1 MAKIHRFIG
10 DFKLNQGQII
20 VSDKETINQIRR
32 VLRLKIGDLVEL
44 IPEKDQVEWL
54 GRIESISN
62 QSVEISLIETKISGP
77 SNQNKVTLYCA
88 ILKKDNFELVVQ
100 KATELGVTKIVPLIT
115 ARTVKINLKFD
126 RLNKIAKEAAEQSG
140 RVDIPELTAV
150 KNLEKV
156 LDNFAYENY
165 DQVFWLDFDGEKNKN
180 ILDQKNK
187 SLKIALIVGPE
198 GGFTDVESQK
208 ALELGLNIKTI
219 STNVLRAETAAIVGV
234 FSLV

>member
-1 MAKIHRFIG
+1 MAKVHRFIG

-20 VSDKETINQIRR
+20 VSDKETVNQIRR

-44 IPEKDQVEWL
+44 IPEKKQVEWR
-54 GRIESISN
+54 GRIESISS
-62 QSVEISLIETKISGP
+62 QSVGISLMETKIPGP

-100 KATELGVTKIVPLIT
+100 KATELGVVKIVPLIT
-115 ARTVKINLKFD
+115 TRTVKSNLKFD

-150 KNLEKV
+150 KNLEEV
-156 LDNFAYENY
+156 LDNLAEENY
-165 DQVFWLDFDGEKNKN
+165 DQTFWLDFGGEKNKN
-180 ILDQKNK
+180 ILDQRSNN
-187 SLKIALIVGPE
+187 LKIALLVGPE
-198 GGFTDVESQK
+198 GGFTDTESQK
-208 ALELGLNIKTI
+208 ALDLGLDIKTI

-234 FSLV
+234 FALV